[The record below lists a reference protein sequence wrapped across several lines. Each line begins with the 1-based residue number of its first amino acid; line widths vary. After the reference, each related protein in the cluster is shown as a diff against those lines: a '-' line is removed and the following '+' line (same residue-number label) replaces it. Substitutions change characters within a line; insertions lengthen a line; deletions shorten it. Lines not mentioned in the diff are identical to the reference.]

1 MIINEKILFITIC
14 LTIAYQYLTLDE
26 MIVLN

>member
-1 MIINEKILFITIC
+1 MIINEKLLFLTIC
-14 LTIAYQYLTLDE
+14 LTIAYHYLTLDE